1 MEDVGTE
8 VGPDLLSALRNKT
21 PDQLV
26 IDVLDPSREVD
37 PRYVNYQVTT
47 TSGRSVSGLLA
58 VETPTSITLR
68 RGEKRWRDGY
78 GLARVTE
85 THAPDP
91 GRDEF
96 RVRYK
101 NLGVTDS
108 AWGGTAVLDELQAGI

>member
-1 MEDVGTE
+1 MRRRQ
-8 VGPDLLSALRNKT
+8 AR
-21 PDQLV
+21 
-26 IDVLDPSREVD
+26 
-37 PRYVNYQVTT
+37 VN
-47 TSGRSVSGLLA
+47 LA
-58 VETPTSITLR
+58 TGGDRKNRTANATLR